1 MNDSFNF
8 GRQARP
14 KPRLSLDPRLALSAV
29 LLVLVAFAI
38 YGTMHL
44 FSSSGKQ
51 IARTERS
58 VVNSADAAKDV
69 AAQSSLA
76 SSLQTAKLAFVDG
89 GDNYTSAGPGQLS
102 ALDPSLTY
110 TDGPSTN
117 PSVVSLAA
125 TDTTWSAAVMSD
137 SGTCFWIHD
146 DVNVG
151 TTMYG
156 RGTPCTGA
164 AAAGAAGASW

>member
-14 KPRLSLDPRLALSAV
+14 RPRVSLDPRLALGAV
-29 LLVLVAFAI
+29 LLILVVFAV
-38 YGTMHL
+38 YATMHL

-58 VVNSADAAKDV
+58 VVSTADTAKDV
-69 AAQSSLA
+69 AAQSALA
-76 SSLQTAKLAFVDG
+76 NSLQTAKLAFVDG
-89 GDNYTSAGPGQLS
+89 GEDYTSAGPGQLS

-117 PSVVSLAA
+117 PSVVSLVA
-125 TDTTWSAAVMSD
+125 THTTWSAAVMSD

-146 DVNVG
+146 DMSVG
-151 TTMYG
+151 STTYG

-164 AAAGAAGASW
+164 AAEAASGSSW

>member
-14 KPRLSLDPRLALSAV
+14 KPRVSLDPRLVLSAV
-29 LLVLVAFAI
+29 LLVLVVFAI

-58 VVNSADAAKDV
+58 IVSSADAARDV
-69 AAQSSLA
+69 AAQSALA

-89 GDNYTSAGPGQLS
+89 GDDYTSAGPGQLS

-117 PSVVSLAA
+117 PTVVSLAA
-125 TDTTWSAAVMSD
+125 THTTWSAAVMSE
-137 SGTCFWIHD
+137 SGTCFWVDD
-146 DVNVG
+146 DVNTG
-151 TTMYG
+151 AATYG
-156 RGTPCTGA
+156 HGTPCTGA
-164 AAAGAAGASW
+164 AAAAAAGSSW